1 MRLALPAAM
10 IALAC
15 AAPALATGGY
25 QCRPV
30 RGAGPSLSVVTGH
43 AVAPSVV
50 QASITEGSRTVS
62 TAGQGARLAIAQSW
76 IDGEGLKLDL
86 VDAQATRYEARLRA
100 RFVKTKF
107 GREAAGTLSRGG
119 RVHQVRCSVD
129 V

>member
-1 MRLALPAAM
+1 MRLALPAAA
-10 IALAC
+10 IALTC

-30 RGAGPSLSVVTGH
+30 SGQGPSLSVVTGT

-50 QASITEGSRTVS
+50 QVSVTEGSRTLS
-62 TAGQGARLAIAQSW
+62 TKGEGAGLAVAQSW
-76 IDGEGLKLDL
+76 IDEEGLKLDL
-86 VDAQATRYEARLRA
+86 VDPRVTRYEARLRA

-107 GREAAGTLSRGG
+107 GREATGTLSRGG
-119 RVHQVRCSVD
+119 RVHRVRCSVD